1 MNTVL
6 VTGSDGFVGKHL
18 SNELRSHGFRV
29 TGVDRNGDKS
39 NPKDNYQSLDLTKPN
54 DVRKIDFNKIDSVI
68 HLAGLA
74 AVGPSFDDPMKYIAT
89 NVGIEVNLFEAALK
103 QNSKPKFLIVSSGSL
118 YAPDAKLPLNEGSR
132 VLAGSPYA
140 VSKLGQE
147 QVGLYYQ
154 TRGFECIIARPFN
167 HIGPGQGLGFLLPDL
182 AQQIVAV
189 EQGKTNK
196 VLIGKLDSSRDYTDV
211 RDIARAYRLLLEKG
225 KTGEIY
231 NVCSG
236 VAVSGREIVTSLLR
250 QVKTSTVI
258 KEDPKRLRPT
268 DTPIIFG
275 NNAKI
280 YKDTTWRP
288 EIKLEQ
294 TLSDVMADWRKR
306 V

>member
-1 MNTVL
+1 VGRHL
-6 VTGSDGFVGKHL
+6 VSELSDSGY
-18 SNELRSHGFRV
+18 NII
-29 TGVDRNGDKS
+29 GVDRNVGES
-39 NPKDNYQSLDLTKPN
+39 LANYNYSSIDLTKPK
-54 DVRKIDFNKIDSVI
+54 DVNKINFQEIDSVI

-74 AVGPSFDDPMKYIAT
+74 SVGPSFDEPMKYITT
-89 NVGIEVNLFEAALK
+89 NIGIEVNLFEACIEQDAR
-103 QNSKPKFLIVSSGSL
+103 PKFLIISSGSL
-118 YAPDAKLPLNEGSR
+118 YAADAKLPLSERSM
-132 VLAGSPYA
+132 VLASSPYA

-182 AQQIVAV
+182 AQQIVSV
-189 EQGKTNK
+189 EQGRSNK

-225 KTGEIY
+225 KTGEVY

-236 VAVSGREIVTSLLR
+236 VAVSGREMLTSLLTH
-250 QVKTSTVI
+250 VKTKVII
-258 KEDPKRLRPT
+258 KEDSKRLRPS

-275 NNAKI
+275 DNTKI
-280 YKDTTWRP
+280 YKDTAWKP

-294 TLSDVMADWRKR
+294 TLSDVMMDWRKR
-306 V
+306 A